1 MGCCITDLLCSL
13 LFNLLKLVAKNSLSE
28 DLRLEIYLGNSSTT
42 GLCGAVCY
50 IC

>member
-1 MGCCITDLLCSL
+1 MGCCITAAHLSL
-13 LFNLLKLVAKNSLSE
+13 LFKLLKLVAKNSLSE
-28 DLRLEIYLGNSSTT
+28 DLRLEIYLGNTSDT